1 MADVIERPKLVV
13 QNFHGIIT
21 ASPQMR
27 ELFTILERVAR
38 SDATVLLRGETGTGK
53 ELVARALHDLS
64 PRRAKPFQAVNCA
77 TLSGELLA
85 SELFGHVKGSFTGAI
100 RDRKGLF
107 SAADSGTVFLDEVAE
122 LPLDIQARLLRVLQD
137 QTFTPVGTTESITV
151 DVRIIS
157 ATNKALRR
165 RVAQRQFREDLMYR
179 IRVVPL
185 FLPRLAEREGD
196 IEALLWHF
204 IDHFNEGGLR
214 HVTGISTE
222 AMEAILDYRWPG
234 NVRELRN
241 VVEYAFAVGEGPVI
255 TPSDLTPELR
265 GEPPPRDGDPQDPR
279 AAEKA
284 RILAALERTGGRKG
298 KAADMLGM
306 SRSTLWRKLRELRI
320 A

>member
-1 MADVIERPKLVV
+1 MGVITHPRLPVED
-13 QNFHGIIT
+13 FHGVVT
-21 ASPQMR
+21 VSPQMR
-27 ELFTILERVAR
+27 ELFAVVERVAR

-53 ELVARALHDLS
+53 ELIARALHDLS
-64 PRRAKPFQAVNCA
+64 PRRDKPFQAVNCA

-85 SELFGHVKGSFTGAI
+85 SELFGHVKGAFTGAI

-107 SAADSGTVFLDEVAE
+107 EASDGGTVFLDEVAE

-137 QTFTPVGTTESITV
+137 QTFTPVGTTDPVSV

-196 IEALLWHF
+196 VEALLWHF
-204 IDHFNEGGLR
+204 IDQFNEGELR
-214 HVTGISTE
+214 HVTGVSSE
-222 AMEAILDYRWPG
+222 AMDALLEYGWPG

-241 VVEYAFAVGEGPVI
+241 VVEYAFAVGEGPMI
-255 TPSDLTPELR
+255 TMADLTPELR

-279 AAEKA
+279 AAEKV
-284 RILAALERTGGRKG
+284 RILEALKKTQGQKS
-298 KAADMLGM
+298 KAADLLGM